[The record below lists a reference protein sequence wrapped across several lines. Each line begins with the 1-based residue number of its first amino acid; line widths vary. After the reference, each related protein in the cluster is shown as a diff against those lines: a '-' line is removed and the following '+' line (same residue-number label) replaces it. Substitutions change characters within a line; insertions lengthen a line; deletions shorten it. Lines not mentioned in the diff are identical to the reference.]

1 MRIPKQ
7 IVHQA
12 LDDLI
17 LTNQD
22 ECIKS
27 AVKDLEKVAKK
38 SNKSIYE
45 IMEFIVNDMTA
56 KGFKD
61 RDFRLG
67 RLSKFK

>member
-1 MRIPKQ
+1 MIPKQ
-7 IVHQA
+7 VIHQI

-22 ECIKS
+22 EYIKS
-27 AVKDLEKVAKK
+27 AIKDLEKVAKK

-56 KGFKD
+56 KGFND
-61 RDFRLG
+61 RPFRLG
-67 RLSKFK
+67 RLDKFN